1 MCVCVLY
8 THATPII
15 SQITDR
21 EDGGGGRPQ
30 GKVGGKLGSYLEDS
44 SPIHTSSCW
53 VLVCSGDSPGS
64 PGLRVGGGRVSPA
77 PRPSLPWRH
86 EQATEG
92 SHRLSRTSL
101 WAGSLAAGSALESSR
116 GEADHQGCLL
126 ASLCLGSLVFW
137 APLPAISLRPP
148 APLGQ
153 GGPGCPVPLP
163 CRNSK
168 DERICLSVCPAD
180 YLSRLPV
187 PSPFSKPGSLG
198 SPVPIPNPLF
208 WIKAASAVWGP
219 RGRRGSPA
227 CPG

>member
-30 GKVGGKLGSYLEDS
+30 GKVGGKLGSCLEDS

-53 VLVCSGDSPGS
+53 VLVCSRDSPGS

-86 EQATEG
+86 EQVTDG
-92 SHRLSRTSL
+92 SHSLSRTSCIGKTPSIYRHNMAL
-101 WAGSLAAGSALESSR
+101 PRGSRLDGAPCGRAAWQPARGLESGR

-126 ASLCLGSLVFW
+126 ASLCLGSLVLW
-137 APLPAISLRPP
+137 APLPAISLCPP

-180 YLSRLPV
+180 
-187 PSPFSKPGSLG
+187 
-198 SPVPIPNPLF
+198 
-208 WIKAASAVWGP
+208 
-219 RGRRGSPA
+219 
-227 CPG
+227 